1 MLAGR
6 YAVSAGVRPAAA
18 ETARDWSF
26 GHGYFFPGLLSEPV
40 PLQMSSRPKNETKI
54 AMAMIRAIAFYTKKC
69 VNLAGFS
76 VSAAIACANVLAEAL
91 IYFSAEKGWRE
102 DLVADACDDG
112 SIAVAVVADIVPSRI
127 IILECDSPEGWGGLL
142 DRFARE
148 AG

>member
-18 ETARDWSF
+18 ETARDWSL

-54 AMAMIRAIAFYTKKC
+54 AMAMIRAIASYTKKC

-91 IYFSAEKGWRE
+91 IYFSAEKGVGVRIW
-102 DLVADACDDG
+102 LLMLATMG
-112 SIAVAVVADIVPSRI
+112 PSRS
-127 IILECDSPEGWGGLL
+127 LSSRTLCQAGSFWNAVHLVSRSASDSHGSM
-142 DRFARE
+142 
-148 AG
+148 